1 MTLAPLEPPYAPE
14 VARFLEKWMPPVK
27 AGRVGVQG
35 WRMPPGFDAPPLAL
49 FRLLAVHEDLCD
61 RVRPMAS
68 GLLNHGLL
76 PAADRE
82 LLIARV
88 TARLDAEYEWGIH
101 AVVQAPAAGLSPA
114 ALRATVHG
122 WPDDFADPV
131 QSLLVQAADELL
143 DSGRLPAAVVDE
155 LAAVRSPAQIIEI
168 VLLCGWYRTLAT
180 LIRSAELA
188 PETWAARFPA

>member
-1 MTLAPLEPPYAPE
+1 MTLAPLEPPYPPE
-14 VARFLEKWMPPVK
+14 VARFLKNWMPSVEG
-27 AGRVGVQG
+27 GRVGVQG
-35 WRMPPGFDAPPLAL
+35 WRMPPGFDAQPLAL
-49 FRLLAVHEDLCD
+49 FRLLAVHQDLCD

-101 AVVQAPAAGLSPA
+101 AVMQAPLAGLSAA

-122 WPDDFADPV
+122 GPDDFADPV
-131 QSLLVQAADELL
+131 HALLIRAADELL
-143 DSGRLPAAVVDE
+143 DRGRVTAATLDG

-180 LIRSAELA
+180 LIRSAEL
-188 PETWAARFPA
+188 PLETWAARFPG

>member
-1 MTLAPLEPPYAPE
+1 MTLAPMEPPYPPE
-14 VARFLEKWMPPVK
+14 VARFLEKW
-27 AGRVGVQG
+27 
-35 WRMPPGFDAPPLAL
+35 MPPGFDAPPLAL

-101 AVVQAPAAGLSPA
+101 AVVQAPIAGLSA
-114 ALRATVHG
+114 AVLRASVHG
-122 WPDDFADPV
+122 GPDDFPDPV
-131 QSLLVQAADELL
+131 QGLLVRAADELL
-143 DSGRLPAAVVDE
+143 DDGRLSATVLDE
-155 LAAVRSPAQIIEI
+155 LAAVRSSAQIIEI

-180 LIRSAELA
+180 LIRSADLP
-188 PETWAARFPA
+188 PEEWAARFPS